1 VSSYSEEQQREG
13 SSATIAGVLA
23 ATAMFVSLIGIAYRP
38 ARVVPVAVV
47 VALVAL
53 GMGGRHERL
62 AWFAL
67 AVAGVA
73 WLVGMTVAITVN
85 HPIF

>member
-1 VSSYSEEQQREG
+1 VSSYSQERREG
-13 SSATIAGVLA
+13 ASATIAGVLA

-62 AWFAL
+62 AWLAL
-67 AVAGVA
+67 AVAGIS
-73 WLVGMTVAITVN
+73 WLVGMTIAIAVN
-85 HPIF
+85 HPII